1 MLFHVLS
8 EHCCPWWLDEEL
20 PFLFCVWQVNGGIQK
35 ELKEEVL
42 HYNYHYSFF
51 DIFVR
56 RHSSEV
62 GFRI

>member
-1 MLFHVLS
+1 MNCHSF
-8 EHCCPWWLDEEL
+8 
-20 PFLFCVWQVNGGIQK
+20 FCVWQVNGGIQK

-56 RHSSEV
+56 RQGSV
-62 GFRI
+62 FGFGILTVF